1 MSNVQIDLI
10 GSAQLLIVLLGL
22 SGMPCIAHS
31 GGLSEPCVRPEAPI
45 SVTVEAA
52 DAYHDLINADYDAYF
67 AAATAYVSCLDGERA
82 RALSDMAKAVEDYEA
97 FLATPVPGASP

>member
-1 MSNVQIDLI
+1 MLSRDALR
-10 GSAQLLIVLLGL
+10 SAQSLVVLLGL

-82 RALSDMAKAVEDYEA
+82 RALSDMTKAADDYDA

>member
-1 MSNVQIDLI
+1 MFWGDTIR
-10 GSAQLLIVLLGL
+10 SAHLMIVLVGL

-45 SVTVEAA
+45 SVTAEAA
-52 DAYHDLINADYDAYF
+52 VAYHDLINADYDAYF

>member
-1 MSNVQIDLI
+1 MCNVKIDLI
-10 GSAQLLIVLLGL
+10 GSAQLLAVLFGM

-67 AAATAYVSCLDGERA
+67 AAATAYISCLDDERA
-82 RALSDMAKAVEDYEA
+82 RAFVEAREVSEEYGRFLDAVE
-97 FLATPVPGASP
+97 

>member
-1 MSNVQIDLI
+1 MLSRDAIRL
-10 GSAQLLIVLLGL
+10 AQPLVVLLGL

-31 GGLSEPCVRPEAPI
+31 GGLSEPCVRPEAPT
-45 SVTVEAA
+45 SVSVEAA
-52 DAYHDLINADYDAYF
+52 VAYRDLISADYDAYF

-82 RALSDMAKAVEDYEA
+82 RALSDMTKAADDYDA

>member
-1 MSNVQIDLI
+1 MCNARIDLI
-10 GSAQLLIVLLGL
+10 GSAQLLIVMLGL
-22 SGMPCIAHS
+22 SGTPSIAHS

-45 SVTVEAA
+45 SVTAEAA

-67 AAATAYVSCLDGERA
+67 AAATAYISCLDDERA
-82 RALSDMAKAVEDYEA
+82 HALSDMAKAVEDYEA